1 MVYNLLLTG
10 AYMIVDLLLGE
21 IYIKDR
27 SALGMQTVVH
37 HLIAITLVYMALS
50 IGTGAILIG

>member
-10 AYMIVDLLLGE
+10 AYMIAELALGE

-27 SALGMQTVVH
+27 SKLGIQLVIH
-37 HLIAITLVYMALS
+37 HVIAIVLVYMALT

>member
-10 AYMIVDLLLGE
+10 AYMIAELMLGE

-27 SALGMQTVVH
+27 SKLGMQLVVH
-37 HLIAITLVYMALS
+37 HMIAISLVYMALS
-50 IGTGAILIG
+50 IGTGAILLG